1 MNDLE
6 EMMLNTFYNKSRIN
20 TTAAL
25 EEAKQ
30 ILKTIKGR
38 DFKDDE
44 TKAFEESRYVVYTCS
59 KTDLSFCFMIWAQ
72 LFKALLA

>member
-1 MNDLE
+1 ME
-6 EMMLNTFYNKSRIN
+6 EMMLNTFYNKSKID

-30 ILKTIKGR
+30 ILEEIKAR

-44 TKAFEESRYVVYTCS
+44 ETAFEESRLVH
-59 KTDLSFCFMIWAQ
+59 DMLRFLRLEF
-72 LFKALLA
+72 L